1 MKENVLV
8 IGGAG
13 YVGARLVD
21 SLLRLDYNVT
31 VLDLFIYD
39 KNIFDKYKNLDSFK
53 KIEGDMRDLDLVGLS
68 LKNIDHIIHLA
79 CISNDPSF
87 DLDPNLGKSIN
98 FDCFE
103 PTVKLASEQKV
114 KRFIFASSSSVYGS
128 KDEDQVTEDL
138 STEPQTDYAKYK
150 LACEEILLKDK
161 SEMIKSIVRPST
173 LCGYSD
179 RQRFDLS
186 INIFTNQALNEKK
199 ITVFGGS
206 QMRPALHIQDMID
219 FYLLLL
225 KEKKEKINNRAFNI
239 SKENFTILDIA
250 TRVRNIVDKN
260 IEIDVKDVV
269 DNRNYKISSE
279 RAKNELNF
287 IPKYEIEHAVRE
299 LIEANKENKFTDPL
313 NNSLYYN
320 IKKMKEIKLT

>member
-21 SLLRLDYNVT
+21 NLLNANYNVT

-39 KNIFDKYKNLDSFK
+39 RDIFKKYQDYDSFK
-53 KIEGDMRDLDLVGLS
+53 EIQGDMRDLKLIESS
-68 LKNIDHIIHLA
+68 LNNIDYIIHLA

-103 PTVKLASEQKV
+103 PLVKLASKEKV

-128 KDEDQVTEDL
+128 KEEDKVTEDL

-150 LACEEILLKDK
+150 LACEKILLSDN

-186 INIFTNQALNEKK
+186 INIFTNQALNNNK

-225 KEKKEKINNRAFNI
+225 KEKKEKINNKAFNI

-250 TRVRNIVDKN
+250 KRVRSIVDEN
-260 IEIDVKDVV
+260 IEIEVKNIV
-269 DNRNYKISSE
+269 DNRNYKISSDK
-279 RAKNELNF
+279 AKDELNF
-287 IPKYEIEHAVRE
+287 VPKYEIEHAVKE
-299 LIEANKENKFTDPL
+299 IIQATKENKYTDPL

-320 IKKMKEIKLT
+320 IKKMKEIELT